1 MTRQRLACAF
11 IFMLAMRDVSA
22 ARESFHAAKAAQ
34 IVGNNLKESSDRHQ
48 QQEKVADAGSF
59 SISTMWARGKH
70 NSLDWLSANVTFRFK
85 EHESPPYVEIDGLDT
100 KYRILP
106 DAVVG
111 MQRIDGMPT
120 ILITGW
126 QAWRDNK
133 GRFGSSHY
141 SKDEALWIRTETNPV
156 VGVTTENIFSEL
168 LPFGRDEGHK
178 VYEHK
183 EGSKI
188 IRYFINSRGTQKIA
202 EEDEVQFQ
210 STKSHDTMELR
221 LPGEDPKPM
230 AKPDRDLMMLVDGML
245 GEMSCMG
252 KPSTCAFRCFYD
264 SENDVCGP
272 SHFCEKVGSSPAD
285 NLAPFGSKQKCKAV
299 GGPSH
304 EAADRGIAQKLEDI
318 KRDVLD
324 LTEKLEQS
332 PAISESDSSRSS
344 VKEASALVQ
353 EANQMLNIM
362 ETFPMRLAPEAG
374 DFPEAAARAAYT
386 DMKHWRR
393 RPDRLTIEQ
402 YKEAG
407 SKSVSALRGSR
418 RYSVPAKL
426 HNSLVDFMKK
436 RPHLLIRF
444 LKHETNDQCVLSDE
458 TDSDRE
464 RLGTF
469 VNYYMSVPGYN
480 INDLKDVTLDLP
492 AHCQDF
498 LVSGEAADPESIVQ
512 TAGEGQQILSNSTS
526 EGSEGGLLQVKSE
539 RLARALGPDGTSF
552 LQSGTSADFA
562 ADESERAQEV
572 LFIIGC
578 IVVCLLCF
586 FFATA
591 FFMMGFA
598 SIAGCGN
605 GGACFAAYFVC
616 MTIGSLIIWGAF
628 AMATPVGIAALVA
641 SIVVLIGT
649 AIYRAA
655 SLEIREH
662 EFAKPPPPNWKA
674 ISHLAM

>member
-1 MTRQRLACAF
+1 MNCLVRVSVLQRYSK
-11 IFMLAMRDVSA
+11 R
-22 ARESFHAAKAAQ
+22 
-34 IVGNNLKESSDRHQ
+34 IVLCWG
-48 QQEKVADAGSF
+48 V
-59 SISTMWARGKH
+59 
-70 NSLDWLSANVTFRFK
+70 V
-85 EHESPPYVEIDGLDT
+85 GLDQ
-100 KYRILP
+100 
-106 DAVVG
+106 G
-111 MQRIDGMPT
+111 
-120 ILITGW
+120 
-126 QAWRDNK
+126 
-133 GRFGSSHY
+133 
-141 SKDEALWIRTETNPV
+141 
-156 VGVTTENIFSEL
+156 
-168 LPFGRDEGHK
+168 
-178 VYEHK
+178 
-183 EGSKI
+183 
-188 IRYFINSRGTQKIA
+188 
-202 EEDEVQFQ
+202 
-210 STKSHDTMELR
+210 
-221 LPGEDPKPM
+221 
-230 AKPDRDLMMLVDGML
+230 
-245 GEMSCMG
+245 MG

-418 RYSVPAKL
+418 SYSVPAKL

-539 RLARALGPDGTSF
+539 RLACALGPDGTSF

-605 GGACFAAYFVC
+605 GGGCFAAYFVC
-616 MTIGSLIIWGAF
+616 MTIGSLIMRWPHPWASPRSLLQSSSSSGRGSTGQLLWRYGSTSSPSRRHRTGRPSPISPCEQSASAEDLPSTRCGN
-628 AMATPVGIAALVA
+628 TVPVLAIGLY
-641 SIVVLIGT
+641 LLGT
-649 AIYRAA
+649 APAA
-655 SLEIREH
+655 GRNKSAATRNARFRLHKAVYAEISESTLVPLSTKRYQRNPEVKRNPKVFRSYGPEGTPKH
-662 EFAKPPPPNWKA
+662 HSTKWEFPK
-674 ISHLAM
+674 IRGYL